1 MIDAPKNRV
10 FHEKYFPI
18 TQASSTFCANL
29 LRDFGTE
36 EDTILNTE
44 ARLPLYPDSR

>member
-1 MIDAPKNRV
+1 MIDAAKNRI
-10 FHEKYFPI
+10 FHERSFPI

-29 LRDFGTE
+29 LRDLGTE
-36 EDTILNTE
+36 EDTILNIE